1 MLLNMCRS
9 RLLRSTKKQREAES
23 GRVGWPL
30 TKQISE
36 QDLQVLRCSLK
47 QNSTTFLPNLCLR
60 CSPTCCLGC
69 TSASSSPHQLICP
82 FPEYPGNSPTES
94 ISILLGS
101 YLIPS
106 MLMDGL
112 NVYLH
117 LSAMNEFTHL
127 SPFLQLCFKVLIF

>member
-1 MLLNMCRS
+1 MCRS